1 MRLTPGYRYN
11 GSVMSKVGDQW
22 ERIWTPYRKEYNEQ
36 LSRGN
41 LECPF
46 CRIPNEPDEQSLI
59 LARSNHAFVVLNRYP
74 YNPGHLLIC
83 TFRHVGEYLD
93 LTEVELSEISTL
105 TKASLQAIRAINSEV
120 NFNIG
125 INQGRTAG
133 AGIPDHFHQHVVPRW
148 RGDSNFMPV
157 IGGTKVLSQMLGE
170 THEILSKLWPNQG

>member
-1 MRLTPGYRYN
+1 
-11 GSVMSKVGDQW
+11 MSGAFDHW
-22 ERIWTPYRKEYNEQ
+22 ERIWSPYRKEYNDQ
-36 LSRGN
+36 LAQGSM
-41 LECPF
+41 ECPF
-46 CRIPNEPDEQSLI
+46 CRIPGLADEESFI
-59 LARSNHAFVVLNRYP
+59 LARATSAYVVLNRYP

-93 LTEVELSEISTL
+93 LDETELSEIAQL
-105 TKASLQAIRAINSEV
+105 TKGSIRALRKVNSEV

-133 AGIPDHFHQHVVPRW
+133 AGIPEHFHQHIVPRW

-170 THEILSKLWPNQG
+170 TRDILVNLWPESS